1 MALLVP
7 NEGEVQI
14 LNVALGK
21 STAEN
26 LTLKLFSNNYTP
38 TETDTAAS
46 YTEVTGNGYAAQTV
60 TAANWTVASGNPST
74 ATAAA
79 KTFSFTGAAGNVYG
93 YYLVG
98 ATSAK
103 VYWAERFTTGPIVI
117 QNNGDQ
123 IIITL
128 TFGMN

>member
-21 STAEN
+21 SAAEN

-38 TETDTAAS
+38 TETDTSAS
-46 YTEVTGNGYAAQTV
+46 YTEVTGYGYTAQTV
-60 TAANWTVASGNPST
+60 TAANWTIAAGAPST

-103 VYWAERFTTGPIVI
+103 VYWAERFTTAPIAI

-128 TFGMN
+128 TFGLD

>member
-1 MALLVP
+1 MALVVP

-21 STAEN
+21 AAAEN

-38 TETDTAAS
+38 TETDTPAS
-46 YTEVTGNGYAAQTV
+46 FTEVSGYGYTAQTV
-60 TAANWTVASGNPST
+60 TSANWTITAGAPST
-74 ATAAA
+74 AVSVA

-103 VYWAERFTTGPIVI
+103 VYWAERFGTAPIAV

-123 IIITL
+123 IIVTL
-128 TFGMN
+128 NFGLD